1 MLSLCVFYL
10 TTHYLFSYI
19 FLYIFYLPVD
29 WFQTIGNKKF
39 VCFTEMFTPEK
50 SPVGRQRTWMRC
62 LQNQM
67 LRIIQHGFFH
77 LRRTSPEQKY
87 NRTVLLIQNL
97 DRSIRKLLPA
107 DPPV

>member
-39 VCFTEMFTPEK
+39 VCFTEMFTSEK
-50 SPVGRQRTWMRC
+50 SPVSRQRTWMRC

-77 LRRTSPEQKY
+77 LRRTSP
-87 NRTVLLIQNL
+87 
-97 DRSIRKLLPA
+97 
-107 DPPV
+107 

>member
-39 VCFTEMFTPEK
+39 VCFTEMFTSEK
-50 SPVGRQRTWMRC
+50 ASV
-62 LQNQM
+62 
-67 LRIIQHGFFH
+67 
-77 LRRTSPEQKY
+77 S
-87 NRTVLLIQNL
+87 
-97 DRSIRKLLPA
+97 
-107 DPPV
+107 